1 VSTQGDRRGLFVPS
15 SLAHDRNLNSEERR
29 LNRKLRQC
37 FALLAFLTAAA
48 QTVAQ
53 APAGSAPA
61 SGSKQQTVGF
71 TLNTS
76 FGGSADSDSD
86 VFAWT
91 TTTGYI
97 FNKHFSADVGVPIL
111 FVQGTTSTG
120 SSANNAGLGNVFG
133 QITFIDKNPTL
144 NFGSVATVALPTGDT
159 SKGFSTGRVTA
170 DWTSQIAK
178 EFGRFT
184 PFLSA
189 GLANSIFDS
198 RSWRRPYTTL
208 GDLAHFEGGTAFDLG
223 NSLTL
228 SASAYDI
235 APWGTQKLYSR
246 IVAKGAPGGG
256 QSNHGRVFQNNSL
269 TTGGSSIDAENGY
282 NADLDFSPW
291 KYVDLDFGY
300 THSVHFQLDTF
311 AFSVGFNLSPLLR
324 RGSSFRN

>member
-1 VSTQGDRRGLFVPS
+1 M
-15 SLAHDRNLNSEERR
+15 
-29 LNRKLRQC
+29 NRKLCQC
-37 FALLAFLTAAA
+37 FVVLVLLAAGTQA
-48 QTVAQ
+48 VAQ
-53 APAGSAPA
+53 VPAGSAPSEKSDPTA
-61 SGSKQQTVGF
+61 GL

-76 FGGSADSDSD
+76 FNGSVDSGSSVYD
-86 VFAWT
+86 WT

-97 FNKHFSADVGVPIL
+97 FNKHFSTDIGIPIL
-111 FVQGTTSTG
+111 FVHGTTSTG
-120 SSANNAGLGNVFG
+120 ATTSNSGLGNIFG
-133 QITFIDKNPTL
+133 QLNFIDKNPTL

-189 GLANSIFDS
+189 GVANSIFDS
-198 RSWRRPYTTL
+198 RYWRNRPYVTL
-208 GDLAHFEGGTAFDLG
+208 GDVAHFEGGTSFDLG
-223 NSLTL
+223 HSLTL

-246 IVAKGAPGGG
+246 IVGKGAGAGGP
-256 QSNHGRVFQNNSL
+256 SNHGRVFQNNAL
-269 TTGGSSIDAENGY
+269 TIGGSSIDSDNGY

-311 AFSVGFNLSPLLR
+311 SFSLGFNLSPLLR
-324 RGSSFRN
+324 RGLSSRD

>member
-1 VSTQGDRRGLFVPS
+1 MKRTLWQACVALTFLLISTQVI
-15 SLAHDRNLNSEERR
+15 
-29 LNRKLRQC
+29 
-37 FALLAFLTAAA
+37 A
-48 QTVAQ
+48 QV
-53 APAGSAPA
+53 PAGSAPA
-61 SGSKQQTVGF
+61 GKSEQTAGM

-76 FGGSADSDSD
+76 FNGSVDSGSSVYD
-86 VFAWT
+86 WT

-97 FNKHFSADVGVPIL
+97 FNKHFSTDVGLPIL
-111 FVQGTTSTG
+111 FVHGTTSTG
-120 SSANNAGLGNVFG
+120 TTTSNAGLGNIFG
-133 QITFIDKNPTL
+133 QLNFIDKNPTL

-159 SKGFSTGRVTA
+159 SKGLSTGRVTA

-198 RSWRRPYTTL
+198 RYWRRPYTTL
-208 GDLAHFEGGTAFDLG
+208 GDLAHFEGGTSFDLG
-223 NSLTL
+223 HSLTL

-246 IVAKGAPGGG
+246 IVAQGIGPGGP
-256 QSNHGRVFQNNSL
+256 SNHGRVFQTSAL
-269 TTGGSSIDAENGY
+269 TIGGSSIDSDNGY

-311 AFSVGFNLSPLLR
+311 SFSVGFNLSPLLR
-324 RGSSFRN
+324 RGGSSRD

>member
-1 VSTQGDRRGLFVPS
+1 
-15 SLAHDRNLNSEERR
+15 

-37 FALLAFLTAAA
+37 FVVLALLTAGK
-48 QTVAQ
+48 QSVAQ
-53 APAGSAPA
+53 SPAGSAPA
-61 SGSKQQTVGF
+61 ANSEQTPGMTLNTAFDGSVDSGSKVY
-71 TLNTS
+71 
-76 FGGSADSDSD
+76 D
-86 VFAWT
+86 WT

-97 FNKHFSADVGVPIL
+97 FSKHFSADVGLPIL

-120 SSANNAGLGNVFG
+120 ATTSNAGLGNIFG
-133 QITFIDKNPTL
+133 QLNFVEKNPAL

-170 DWTSQIAK
+170 DWTSQVAR

-184 PFLSA
+184 PFFST

-198 RSWRRPYTTL
+198 RYWRNRPYVTL
-208 GDLAHFEGGTAFDLG
+208 GDVAYFEGGTSFDLG
-223 NSLTL
+223 HSLTL

-235 APWGTQKLYSR
+235 VPWGTQKLYSR
-246 IVAKGAPGGG
+246 IVGKGAPGSGK
-256 QSNHGRVFQNNSL
+256 SNHGRVYQDNAL
-269 TTGGSSIDAENGY
+269 TTGGSSIDSDNGY

-311 AFSVGFNLSPLLR
+311 SFSLGFNLSPLLR
-324 RGSSFRN
+324 RARSSRD

>member
-1 VSTQGDRRGLFVPS
+1 LLR
-15 SLAHDRNLNSEERR
+15 SLSNR
-29 LNRKLRQC
+29 LIVLVL
-37 FALLAFLTAAA
+37 LLAGY
-48 QTVAQ
+48 QVRAQ
-53 APAGSAPA
+53 APAGTAPA
-61 SGSKQQTVGF
+61 AKSEQTSGM

-76 FGGSADSDSD
+76 FGGSVDSGSEVYD
-86 VFAWT
+86 WT
-91 TTTGYI
+91 TSTGYI
-97 FNKHFSADVGVPIL
+97 FNKHFSTDVGVPIL
-111 FVQGTTSTG
+111 FVNGTTSTG
-120 SSANNAGLGNVFG
+120 ATTSNAGLGNIFG
-133 QITFIDKNPTL
+133 QLQFVDKNPTL

-198 RSWRRPYTTL
+198 RYWRRPYTTL
-208 GDLAHFEGGTAFDLG
+208 GDLAHFEGGTSFDLG
-223 NSLTL
+223 RSLTL

-246 IVAKGAPGGG
+246 IVTRGAPGGG
-256 QSNHGRVFQNNSL
+256 PSNHGRVFQNNAL
-269 TTGGSSIDAENGY
+269 TTGGSSIDSDNGY

-291 KYVDLDFGY
+291 KYVDFDFGY

-311 AFSVGFNLSPLLR
+311 SFSVGFNLSPLLR
-324 RGSSFRN
+324 RGGKPRD

>member
-1 VSTQGDRRGLFVPS
+1 MGQFVSGHGSRLTGVCFGRKG
-15 SLAHDRNLNSEERR
+15 SLK
-29 LNRKLRQC
+29 RKLSQRLV
-37 FALLAFLTAAA
+37 ALTLLLAGTQACA
-48 QTVAQ
+48 QT
-53 APAGSAPA
+53 PAGSAPA
-61 SGSKQQTVGF
+61 AKAEQTSGM
-71 TLNTS
+71 TLSTS
-76 FGGSADSDSD
+76 FAGSVDSGTEVYD
-86 VFAWT
+86 WT
-91 TTTGYI
+91 TTTGYV
-97 FNKHFSADVGVPIL
+97 FNKHFSVDAGVPIL

-120 SSANNAGLGNVFG
+120 ASTSNAGLGNIFG
-133 QITFIDKNPTL
+133 QINFIDKNPTL

-189 GLANSIFDS
+189 GLANSVFDS
-198 RSWRRPYTTL
+198 RYWRRPYTTL
-208 GDLAHFEGGTAFDLG
+208 GDLAHFEGGTSFDLG
-223 NSLTL
+223 HSLTL

-246 IVAKGAPGGG
+246 IVAQGAPGGG
-256 QSNHGRVFQNNSL
+256 QSSHGRVFQNNAL
-269 TTGGSSIDAENGY
+269 TTGGSSIDSDNGY

-311 AFSVGFNLSPLLR
+311 SFSVGFNLSPLLR
-324 RGSSFRN
+324 RGGRPRD

>member
-1 VSTQGDRRGLFVPS
+1 
-15 SLAHDRNLNSEERR
+15 
-29 LNRKLRQC
+29 LNRKLWQC
-37 FALLAFLTAAA
+37 FALLAFLTAATR
-48 QTVAQ
+48 TVAQ
-53 APAGSAPA
+53 APAGSASA
-61 SGSKQQTVGF
+61 SSSEQQTAGF

-120 SSANNAGLGNVFG
+120 TSTSNAGLGNVFG
-133 QITFIDKNPTL
+133 QLNFIDKNPTL
-144 NFGSVATVALPTGDT
+144 NFGSAATAALPTGDT

-198 RSWRRPYTTL
+198 RYWRRPYTTL

-223 NSLTL
+223 HSLTL

-235 APWGTQKLYSR
+235 RPWGTQKLYSR

-256 QSNHGRVFQNNSL
+256 QTNHGRVFQNNAL
-269 TTGGSSIDAENGY
+269 TTGGSSIDSDNGY

-311 AFSVGFNLSPLLR
+311 SFSVGFNLSPLLG
-324 RGSSFRN
+324 RGSSSRN